1 MDWFKVDASIWANP
15 KVEDLSDRAY
25 RAMTYVWGYAA
36 ARETDGHVPHNIDR
50 LLPRVTPKALAEL
63 EERGFLDRNGNGW
76 HIHDW
81 EEHQVDPEE
90 IRARRDARRSQ
101 WRESKA
107 RRRADRK
114 GGGDDN

>member
-36 ARETDGHVPHNIDR
+36 DRETDGYVPHNIAR
-50 LLPRVTPKALAEL
+50 LIPRVTPKAIAEL
-63 EERGFLDRNGNGW
+63 EERGFLERNGNGW

-81 EEHQVDPEE
+81 DLHQPTADDVKRRREL
-90 IRARRDARRSQ
+90 ARERQ
-101 WRESKA
+101 A
-107 RRRADRK
+107 RRRGK
-114 GGGDDN
+114 QTNEHQGEN